1 MCKAIFR
8 LANTEY
14 YDEAMVVAALNTLL
28 GRGAGDDGS
37 VVAAVKHS
45 RWHHVEKMA
54 KVGSHFILSS
64 MRNVFVGFKRSSG
77 ELATRAIVSFIAR
90 IGYSF
95 VIERLGLDMHFYSRL
110 SCSLAGG

>member
-1 MCKAIFR
+1 MRARPQATFCSTNNGMCKAIFR

-37 VVAAVKHS
+37 IVAAVKHS

-54 KVGSHFILSS
+54 KVCNGLFLPIQSV
-64 MRNVFVGFKRSSG
+64 M
-77 ELATRAIVSFIAR
+77 LA
-90 IGYSF
+90 
-95 VIERLGLDMHFYSRL
+95 
-110 SCSLAGG
+110 